1 MENNKG
7 FIGTT
12 VLAEVNKSKLFR
24 ETHNMFKCQ
33 VNFNEK
39 ASFAELLAW
48 NWAVAKQMLYTY
60 LTTGYVGDLISVIE
74 EI

>member
-1 MENNKG
+1 MKNTE
-7 FIGTT
+7 FIGTPIL
-12 VLAEVNKSKLFR
+12 VKINKRRLFN
-24 ETHNMFKCQ
+24 ETYNMFKCQ
-33 VNFNEK
+33 ANFNEK
-39 ASFAELLAW
+39 ASFAELLSW